1 MDQSESFKVQIEAK
15 PGLITG
21 DFNVVKIIE
30 EKSGNET
37 LSQYE
42 SEFGKCLFNNKVME
56 HSFVCNFFAWGNK
69 GDGGEFVAQ
78 KLDRVL
84 GNIEWLIAFN

>member
-15 PGLITG
+15 PWLITG

-42 SEFGKCLFNNKVME
+42 SEFGKCFNNKVME
-56 HSFVCNFFAWGNK
+56 HSFVCNFFA
-69 GDGGEFVAQ
+69 
-78 KLDRVL
+78 
-84 GNIEWLIAFN
+84 

>member
-15 PGLITG
+15 PWLITG

-42 SEFGKCLFNNKVME
+42 LEFGKC
-56 HSFVCNFFAWGNK
+56 
-69 GDGGEFVAQ
+69 
-78 KLDRVL
+78 
-84 GNIEWLIAFN
+84 